1 MRVRCEEAQG
11 QLEET
16 NDACKSLLD
25 RAGSLR
31 EERLMTRIRSARWL
45 LLT

>member
-1 MRVRCEEAQG
+1 MRVRCHDAEA

-31 EERLMTRIRSARWL
+31 EERLLTCMHSARRSV
-45 LLT
+45 LT